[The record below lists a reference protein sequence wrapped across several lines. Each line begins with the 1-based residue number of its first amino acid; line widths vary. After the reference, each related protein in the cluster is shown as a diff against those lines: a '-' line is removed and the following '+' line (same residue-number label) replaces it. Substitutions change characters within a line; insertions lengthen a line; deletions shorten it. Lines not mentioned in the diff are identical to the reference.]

1 MRHRRRGRKLG
12 RTTAHRKATFANM
25 AAALIEHERIE
36 TTLPKAKEL
45 RPIVERL
52 VTLGKRNGLHA
63 RRIAASRLPRGAD
76 VGKLF
81 GPLAERYAERGG
93 GYTRILRTGFR
104 HGDSAPM
111 AIIEFVDS
119 EAAAARAAP
128 PEPSGD
134 EPLGERP
141 DAPGKPSAKQRPGK
155 KPEKP
160 SEKPPAEEDGTPWWR
175 RILGRKD
182 RY

>member
-12 RTTAHRKATFANM
+12 RTSAHRKATFANL

-52 VTLGKRNGLHA
+52 VTLAKRDGLHA
-63 RRIAASRLPRGAD
+63 RRAAASRLPRGAD

-81 GPLAERYAERGG
+81 GPLAERYAGRPG

-119 EAAAARAAP
+119 EEEAARAAP
-128 PEPSGD
+128 PEAAGT
-134 EPLGERP
+134 EPAASP
-141 DAPGKPSAKQRPGK
+141 AAPAPKE
-155 KPEKP
+155 PEK
-160 SEKPPAEEDGTPWWR
+160 DRGPWWR
-175 RILGRKD
+175 RILGWKKD

>member
-52 VTLGKRNGLHA
+52 VTLGKRNDLHA
-63 RRIAASRLPRGAD
+63 RRTAASRLPRGAD

-128 PEPSGD
+128 PEPAGE
-134 EPLGERP
+134 EPPGKQPAEPPAKQPEERP
-141 DAPGKPSAKQRPGK
+141 
-155 KPEKP
+155 E
-160 SEKPPAEEDGTPWWR
+160 PPAEDDGRPWWR
-175 RILGRKD
+175 RIMGRKD